1 MVAGVGVFAGLK
13 LGKNPNKMADLIG
26 YFGVGLILLAYFLN
40 LYNKLDNKSKLYM
53 WINLIGA
60 GLACVSS
67 ILIKSIPFTILEGTW
82 ALVSLVALVKKKE

>member
-1 MVAGVGVFAGLK
+1 
-13 LGKNPNKMADLIG
+13 MADLIG

-40 LYNKLDNKSKLYM
+40 LFNKLDNNSRLYM

-67 ILIKSIPFTILEGTW
+67 VLIKSIPFTILEGTW
-82 ALVSLVALVKKKE
+82 ALVSLVALLRKKTTSSN

>member
-1 MVAGVGVFAGLK
+1 
-13 LGKNPNKMADLIG
+13 MADLIG

-40 LYNKLDNKSKLYM
+40 LFNKIDNESLVYI

-67 ILIKSIPFTILEGTW
+67 VLIKSIPFMILEGTW
-82 ALVSLVALVKKKE
+82 ALVSVVALVRKKK

>member
-1 MVAGVGVFAGLK
+1 
-13 LGKNPNKMADLIG
+13 MADLIG

-40 LYNKLDNKSKLYM
+40 LFNKLDNNSRLYM

-67 ILIKSIPFTILEGTW
+67 VLIKSIPFTILEGTW
-82 ALVSLVALVKKKE
+82 ALVSLAALLRRKTTSSN

>member
-1 MVAGVGVFAGLK
+1 
-13 LGKNPNKMADLIG
+13 MADLIG

-40 LYNKLDNKSKLYM
+40 LYNKLDNNSRLYM

-67 ILIKSIPFTILEGTW
+67 VLIKSIPFTILEGTW
-82 ALVSLVALVKKKE
+82 ALVSLVALLRKKNTSSN